1 MQRIDYKLLNEIYL
15 NLNEISNNYPSNNK
29 DYNINDKPNS
39 SKKRINFYSANQKV
53 VDKLLNNLG
62 DNEKQKYIDIF
73 TKMAELQQAA
83 DQGILEKH
91 PGLLDDLSEEE
102 QQMFK
107 NIFKKVDIKNKDE
120 NTN

>member
-1 MQRIDYKLLNEIYL
+1 MQRADYKLLNEIYL
-15 NLNEISNNYPSNNK
+15 NLNEISNNYPSNNR
-29 DYNINDKPNS
+29 DYNSNDKPNS
-39 SKKRINFYSANQKV
+39 SKNRINFYSKNKKV
-53 VDKLLNNLG
+53 VSKLLNNLG

-73 TKMAELQQAA
+73 IKIPGENT

-102 QQMFK
+102 QQMLK
-107 NIFKKVDIKNKDE
+107 NIFKQVDDKNKDE